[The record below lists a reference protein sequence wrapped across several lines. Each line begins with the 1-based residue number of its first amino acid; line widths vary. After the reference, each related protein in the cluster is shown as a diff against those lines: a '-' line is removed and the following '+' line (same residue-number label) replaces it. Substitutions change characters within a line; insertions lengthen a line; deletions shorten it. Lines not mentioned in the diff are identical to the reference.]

1 MKYKDKIIIL
11 KNNTANFNKKQNKTG
26 INKSLFKMSF
36 NYSKRFIVLF
46 KLFIFLNI
54 LINNLGSYITIKV
67 NKEGSQQI
75 LGTKF
80 NFCPDEIYINNEKQ
94 SNEDCKSIILSDIS
108 YQIKLVWNKEINDTS
123 NMFSGL
129 NNIISIDLSHFDSS
143 LVTNMQ
149 YMFSS
154 CKNLNFIDLS
164 NIDTSQVTNM
174 GNIFYSC
181 SSLVSIDVSS
191 LILLKLYIFMECFLV
206 AQL

>member
-26 INKSLFKMSF
+26 INKSLLKMSF

-67 NKEGSQQI
+67 NKERIQQI

-80 NFCPDEIYINNEKQ
+80 NFCPDEIQ
-94 SNEDCKSIILSDIS
+94 SNEDCKSIILNDIS

-181 SSLVSIDVSS
+181 SSLVSIN
-191 LILLKLYIFMECFLV
+191 
-206 AQL
+206 